1 MVRLDVRGT
10 SREQQTIE
18 LREDFARLE
27 RLRQD
32 RDQDRQGA
40 SGTRHRMRILLPDH
54 VKRMGA
60 NHSAVGRNSDER
72 TTGHAGDG
80 SEIGPERS

>member
-1 MVRLDVRGT
+1 
-10 SREQQTIE
+10 
-18 LREDFARLE
+18 
-27 RLRQD
+27 
-32 RDQDRQGA
+32 
-40 SGTRHRMRILLPDH
+40 MRILLPDH

-80 SEIGPERS
+80 SEIGPERSEIRSHGLLYNRPVFENFVVSLCFD